1 MCSQVS
7 PPLLLLPM
15 SRCSKSTISF
25 CNVAMRARFA
35 SFSLF
40 SLSLDLS
47 DMCNMLK
54 SAVYPDGHADGAFR
68 VTHDRLVSA
77 SEELL
82 RRAKEAP
89 GADVEAYIQC
99 SAILLH
105 LSKQVRADDPAIVP

>member
-1 MCSQVS
+1 MQRCTICNGHHRLESSDLCPVCEGSQVG
-7 PPLLLLPM
+7 
-15 SRCSKSTISF
+15 SRTNTDK
-25 CNVAMRARFA
+25 R
-35 SFSLF
+35 
-40 SLSLDLS
+40 LSLDLS

-54 SAVYPDGHADGAFR
+54 SAVYADGHADGAFR